1 MDTNKPFSSDLIKLI
16 TKWVENKLY
25 GSIEIYFEKGRVTQ
39 FTQRII
45 KKMNN
50 VSSNNVPLSDKRLS
64 SDSALLSDNKN
75 LQTKKMNGISIPL
88 VHGHQDNL
96 TQVPD

>member
-25 GSIEIYFEKGRVTQ
+25 GSIEIYFEKGQVTQ

-45 KKMNN
+45 KKIN
-50 VSSNNVPLSDKRLS
+50 SELP
-64 SDSALLSDNKN
+64 SDNKN
-75 LQTKKMNGISIPL
+75 LQSKKINGINIQL
-88 VHGHQDNL
+88 GHGHQDNL
-96 TQVPD
+96 TQVSD